1 MWRRLNDLCQ
11 RGSHVTDQKIKKP
24 KSLTLLALE
33 KIRNGI
39 TNGDYPLGSP
49 LYEKAL
55 AEQFGFSKTPVREAL
70 VQLQRENLVVVQPH
84 SGTFVFELAD
94 KEVTELCELRLILE
108 SNALQ
113 LAMRRQAGRLLA
125 EMHGIVE
132 GMRGA
137 IRNKESVHYRRLDA
151 RFHAAFF
158 KHCGNAYLAG
168 AYSMIDAKLQTLRV
182 SLIAPI
188 PSLLD
193 VSLDEHLR
201 IAKALKGSDIETGL
215 KVLSEHIKRARELM
229 RGLREVDP
237 VTVEEM

>member
-1 MWRRLNDLCQ
+1 M
-11 RGSHVTDQKIKKP
+11 VTDQKIKKP

-33 KIRNGI
+33 KIRSGI

-55 AEQFGFSKTPVREAL
+55 AEQFGISKTPVREAL

-108 SNALQ
+108 TNALQ
-113 LAMRRQAGRLLA
+113 LAMRRQAGRLLV
-125 EMHGIVE
+125 EMDGIVKAMCE
-132 GMRGA
+132 A
-137 IRNKESVHYRRLDA
+137 IRAKDAERYRRLDGQ
-151 RFHAAFF
+151 FHAAFF
-158 KHCGNAYLAG
+158 KHCGNSYLAG

-193 VSLDEHLR
+193 VSLDEHQR
-201 IAKALKGSDIETGL
+201 IAKALKDAEIEVGL

-229 RGLREVDP
+229 RGLREVEP
-237 VTVEEM
+237 VTVDEM

>member
-1 MWRRLNDLCQ
+1 M
-11 RGSHVTDQKIKKP
+11 TDQKIKKP

-33 KIRNGI
+33 KIRAGI
-39 TNGDYPLGSP
+39 TNGEYPLGSP

-55 AEQFGFSKTPVREAL
+55 AERFGFSKTPVREAL

-113 LAMRRQAGRLLA
+113 LAMRRQSGRLLV
-125 EMHGIVE
+125 ELDGIVKRMCE
-132 GMRGA
+132 A
-137 IRNKESVHYRRLDA
+137 IKNQHTEQYRRLDGQ
-151 RFHAAFF
+151 FHAAFF
-158 KHCGNAYLAG
+158 KHCGNVYLAG

-193 VSLDEHLR
+193 ISLDEHLR
-201 IAKALKGSDIETGL
+201 IANTLKDDKIEVAL

-229 RGLREVDP
+229 RGLREVEP
-237 VTVEEM
+237 VTVEAL